1 MIKFT
6 SGAKMKNKLKILI
19 TIFLIQLILLCLT
32 GCVKK
37 ETEMLPLDNSE
48 PMSLAPDVEWAVVTS
63 PYAAFRQEHDWDAK
77 VLSHARKGDI
87 IQITGK
93 TSNPNNNQWY
103 NTKSGWLPKSSI
115 SVYSNR
121 LKAEAIAKKII
132 EGEND

>member
-1 MIKFT
+1 MKKFT
-6 SGAKMKNKLKILI
+6 SGAKMKNKLKI
-19 TIFLIQLILLCLT
+19 IFGIFFINILLVFTT

-37 ETEMLPLDNSE
+37 EIEMLPLDNSE
-48 PMSLAPDVEWAVVTS
+48 PLSLAPDVEWAVVTS
-63 PYAAFRQEHDWDAK
+63 PYTAFREEHDWDAK

-103 NTKSGWLPKSSI
+103 NTKNGWLPKSSI
-115 SVYSNR
+115 AVYSNR
-121 LKAEAIAKKII
+121 LKAESISKKIL